1 MPDSALG
8 PVGAVGAVLVRHGES
23 VWNSAGLLQG
33 RTHAVGL
40 TARGRAQARAVDLG
54 ILGDRRGVRILTSP
68 QLRALETAWLLAER
82 IGSPVEECAE
92 LREQGHGGWE
102 GRPVAVY
109 APLLAAAGPDWAPPG
124 GETFRELWTRVRGI
138 DLTGAVVVTHGETI
152 RALLAPSPEEP
163 PRRIPPNGAVLAL
176 GGPGVM
182 SFG

>member
-1 MPDSALG
+1 MPDSA
-8 PVGAVGAVLVRHGES
+8 VSAVLVRHGES
-23 VWNSAGLLQG
+23 VWNAAGLLQG

-40 TARGRAQARAVDLG
+40 TARGRAQARAADLG
-54 ILGDRRGVRILTSP
+54 ALGALRDLRGVRILTSP
-68 QLRALETAWLLAER
+68 QLRALETAWILAER